1 MRNAGAPGN
10 RPYPGKKQKIK
21 VRFWDQMVLIGIG
34 LAVFYTVFDS
44 VLYIFLSYDVD
55 FFGRLFGPD
64 ISVLWPRLTILA
76 LLLLLGSHAQYT
88 INQRQVIEEALR
100 ESEEKYRSIIETT
113 KDGYYEVD
121 PQGRMTFFN
130 DAMGTI
136 LGYSRTELG
145 ALNGR
150 IPLDADSRRL
160 AGEAFNRVLTS
171 GIAET
176 AVGLEFIRKDGSRR
190 FLESSVA
197 LLKDK
202 KGRTAGFSGFLRDV
216 TERKRAEALQREKLA
231 ADTANQAKNEFIA
244 KMSHEIRTPLNS
256 IIGMVELVL
265 DTPLQRRQREDL
277 DVAISSAHALLAV
290 INNILDH
297 SEIEV
302 GKLDLEETLFSPR
315 EILEEAL
322 RIMAMKCHAKALELV
337 YRVDSN
343 VPAKLNGD
351 AGRLRQVLLNLIDNA
366 YKFTDAGEVVVRMV
380 RQPTETAGTRLHVTV
395 SDTGIGIAADKQA
408 DIFKAFSQVDAVK
421 SRRYGG
427 TGLGLAVSAQIAQ
440 LMGGRMWVES
450 VLGKGSTFHVIA
462 CFGNAPEAAGT
473 DASMVPPALAG
484 IKALVVDDNA
494 TNRTVIAEILE
505 SWKMRPCAVAGSE
518 EARRCLLDNGA
529 PATERCA
536 VALIDASLSGSSGFE
551 LARWISQQT
560 DIDLPIVIMLT
571 YPHLTAATDEADEGV
586 FRSLMKPVRPV
597 ELQRALV
604 EVLRISPE
612 AGAVESQEARKEKR
626 VRAGHPLKILV
637 AEDTPF
643 NQKFIHRLLERWGHD
658 VVVVENGRQVLEK
671 LATEAVDLI
680 LMDVLMPVMDGFE
693 AARAVRAAERC
704 HANRPQ
710 IPIVALT
717 AHAGKGDR
725 EQCLAAGM
733 DDYLPK
739 PISPEKLQE
748 IITGIARR
756 KYGRGAPK
764 KEPEIGNGPPEPLV
778 ACDKIDKKV
787 LQEAFDQDWEFFKE
801 VVDVFLMD
809 YPPMIDLMRQA
820 VKARDP
826 ITFSRQAHAIKGM
839 VKLFQAEA
847 AAGMA
852 RSLEGAGAKG
862 DLSGAGQGVDRLA
875 ALLDDLKAVLT
886 GITIE
891 RLSQKK

>member
-1 MRNAGAPGN
+1 MRNAGALGN
-10 RPYPGKKQKIK
+10 RPLPGKKQKVK
-21 VRFWDQMVLIGIG
+21 VRFWDQMVLIGIA
-34 LAVFYTVFDS
+34 LAAFYTIFDS

-64 ISVLWPRLTILA
+64 ISVIWPRLTILA

-113 KDGYYEVD
+113 QDGYYEVD

-130 DAMGTI
+130 DAMCNI

-145 ALNGR
+145 ALNR
-150 IPLDADSRRL
+150 QIPLDAESRRL
-160 AGEAFNRVLTS
+160 VGEAFNRVFTS

-176 AVGLEFIRKDGSRR
+176 SVGLGFIRKDGSRR

-231 ADTANQAKNEFIA
+231 ADAANRAKNEFIA

-265 DTPLQRRQREDL
+265 DTQLQRRQREDL

-343 VPAKLNGD
+343 VPAKLHGD
-351 AGRLRQVLLNLIDNA
+351 AGRLRQVLLNLVDNA

-380 RQPTETAGTRLHVTV
+380 REPTDDVGTRLHITV
-395 SDTGIGIAADKQA
+395 SDTGIGIAPDKQT
-408 DIFKAFSQVDAVK
+408 DIFKAFSQADAVK

-427 TGLGLAVSAQIAQ
+427 AGLGLAVSTQIVQ

-450 VLGKGSTFHVIA
+450 DLGKGSTFHVTA
-462 CFGNAPEAAGT
+462 CFGNLAEAAGT
-473 DASMVPPALAG
+473 DASMVPSALAG

-494 TNRTVIAEILE
+494 SNRTVIAEILE
-505 SWKMRPCAVAGSE
+505 SWKMKPLLVAGSE
-518 EARRCLLDNGA
+518 EARRCLLDTGV
-529 PATERCA
+529 PAAERCE
-536 VALIDASLSGSSGFE
+536 VALIDASLSGSSGLD
-551 LARWISQQT
+551 LARWISQQK

-571 YPHLTAATDEADEGV
+571 YPHLEVATDADDAGF
-586 FRSLMKPVRPV
+586 FRCLMKPVRPV

-604 EVLRISPE
+604 EVLRILPE
-612 AGAVESQEARKEKR
+612 TGEAESQKARKEKMAG
-626 VRAGHPLKILV
+626 AGHSLRVLV

-643 NQKFIHRLLERWGHD
+643 NQKFIYRLLERWGHD
-658 VVVVENGRQVLEK
+658 VAVVENGRQVLEK

-680 LMDVLMPVMDGFE
+680 LMDVQMPVMDGFE
-693 AARAVRAAERC
+693 AARAVRAAERG
-704 HANRPQ
+704 HADGPHV
-710 IPIVALT
+710 PIVALT
-717 AHAGKGDR
+717 AHAGKSDR

-733 DDYLPK
+733 DDYLSK

-748 IITGIARR
+748 VLTGIARR
-756 KYGRGAPK
+756 KYGRGAP
-764 KEPEIGNGPPEPLV
+764 ETDPATGNGLTEPPV
-778 ACDKIDKKV
+778 SIDKKV

-801 VVDVFLMD
+801 VVDLFLLD
-809 YPPMIDLMRQA
+809 FPPMIDLMRQA
-820 VKARDP
+820 LKDRDP
-826 ITFSRQAHAIKGM
+826 ATFSRQAHAIKGM

-847 AAGMA
+847 AEGMA
-852 RSLEGAGAKG
+852 RSLEEAGAKG
-862 DLSGAGQGVDRLA
+862 DLSAAGPGVDRLA
-875 ALLDDLKAVLT
+875 AMLSDLKNVLT
-886 GITIE
+886 GMYTE
-891 RLSQKK
+891 RLSQTK